1 MYFLNLNLKYYSS
14 GFICLCVFVC
24 VSVSVSVCVCGAS
37 REDLACTLPDLEQ
50 ENSDDNLDTQWSVS
64 SDSLGSER
72 LGSLDSEG
80 Q

>member
-1 MYFLNLNLKYYSS
+1 MNLKYYSS
-14 GFICLCVFVC
+14 EYICVC
-24 VSVSVSVCVCGAS
+24 VCVCACVCGAS

-50 ENSDDNLDTQWSVS
+50 ETSDDNLDNQWSVS
-64 SDSLGSER
+64 SDSLGSDR